1 MADDRNDLN
10 PQEYEQAASAN
21 RQGEPSL
28 RASASG
34 PDAELIQELE
44 GLYQPQTEAI
54 QRRLKRVWGQVEQRQ
69 AAIAAR
75 RQQRVPGV
83 SAEQYIIP
91 QERLHPMQAPR
102 HLLSGGGRWSSR
114 FGVLITIAAL
124 VVLVGGLTLGLVL
137 VRHNGS
143 GTAHPQATQT
153 ATATSTPAPTSTPT
167 PPPNC
172 PTLPAG
178 RPEPAAPPSL
188 YLVSESSVIALN
200 AGDGSIR
207 WQHQVE
213 GIEFFNIALDNNTLY
228 TTYGSA
234 VIALNAASGAMLW
247 CIAAPGPEPELT
259 AGQGTVYIGSAMT
272 PKVIAVRGSDGARLW
287 TTSISPNTG
296 LLSALDGELYVSTQ
310 SDGLYSYLDALD
322 IHTGALLW
330 KQKTASD
337 KAFSW
342 PAVANGI
349 VYVSEQPISGGAAG
363 ALDAFDARS
372 GARRWQVAESQG
384 VNLSFPVVANG
395 LVYFTD
401 TWGVYAL
408 NARDGS
414 LRWRVQAANSA
425 IPSVANGLLYFQ
437 QTNLDTDVQSLRA
450 LSASDGSN
458 RWSWPTAGGLAAQG
472 AAPLAPRSSGHPLL
486 YTVGN
491 GAVYAWLVSQATALD
506 ASSGAQ
512 RWQKTLEQSDA
523 VPYLLAG

>member
-1 MADDRNDLN
+1 
-10 PQEYEQAASAN
+10 
-21 RQGEPSL
+21 
-28 RASASG
+28 
-34 PDAELIQELE
+34 
-44 GLYQPQTEAI
+44 
-54 QRRLKRVWGQVEQRQ
+54 
-69 AAIAAR
+69 
-75 RQQRVPGV
+75 
-83 SAEQYIIP
+83 
-91 QERLHPMQAPR
+91 MQAPR
-102 HLLSGGGRWSSR
+102 QLLSGGGRWSLR
-114 FGVLITIAAL
+114 VGVLITIAAL